1 MSTIPNLVDKLEQ
14 LDRSATSPDAQLDSI
29 LECLSLPIEWLNETP
44 AQQAL
49 VNHSAWK
56 QHVWHIFKEIVPQ
69 WTFALNSSTHKHL
82 LQNTLYSTTL
92 ADNVQVT
99 MARISL
105 PILLECLS
113 TTNQQDA
120 PLDALEIYSNSL
132 KTLLKLVP
140 LYGIYIPLKD
150 VRFFC
155 SLICSIPAHLV
166 NAFGIQNIQ
175 YNSDLEWYMDR

>member
-1 MSTIPNLVDKLEQ
+1 MSTIPDLVDKLEQ
-14 LDRSATSPDAQLDSI
+14 LDKSIKFPDAQLDNI
-29 LECLSLPIEWLNETP
+29 LECLALPIEWLNEAP

-49 VNHSAWK
+49 VSHSAWR
-56 QHVWHIFKEIVPQ
+56 QHVWHIFKEIIPQ

-82 LQNTLYSTTL
+82 LKSTLYSTTL
-92 ADNVQVT
+92 TDSVQVT
-99 MARISL
+99 MARTSL

-113 TTNQQDA
+113 TTNQQDVS
-120 PLDALEIYSNSL
+120 LDTLEIYSSSL
-132 KTLLKLVP
+132 KTLLKLIP
-140 LYGIYIPLKD
+140 LYGTYIPLKD

-175 YNSDLEWYMDR
+175 YSSDLEWYTDR